1 MWIGGV
7 KASWLGAITEEQ
19 EEPSAAVA
27 LAAAERFGIKLPEA
41 KRILRE
47 VFNAVAGWRATGR
60 KLRLTA
66 GVLDTYASAFEHP
79 LITEAAQILRA

>member
-1 MWIGGV
+1 LRGTVHALAVHFTCLIRRQT
-7 KASWLGAITEEQ
+7 AITEEQ
-19 EEPSAAVA
+19 EEPTIAVV
-27 LAAAERFGIKLPEA
+27 LAAAERFGLKPAEA

-66 GVLDTYASAFEHP
+66 SA
-79 LITEAAQILRA
+79 